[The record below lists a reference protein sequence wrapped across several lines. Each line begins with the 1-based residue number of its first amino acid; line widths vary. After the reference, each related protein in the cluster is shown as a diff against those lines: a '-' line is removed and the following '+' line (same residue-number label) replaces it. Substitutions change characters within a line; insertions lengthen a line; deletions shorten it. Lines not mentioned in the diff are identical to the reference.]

1 MSLIGSISGMFTRP
15 TDLTN
20 TVQSALN
27 TAQAGG
33 SDLLPSID
41 GKSLN
46 GAGGANSLGSLAGA
60 QGISS
65 LPAASSATGAPSFG
79 NMLQNFVSDVDGTM
93 KTSQAEQGKV
103 LSGQSTNLHQA
114 MIAMQEASTSFS
126 LMVEVRNKLVESYQE
141 LMRMQI

>member
-15 TDLTN
+15 TDLTS

-27 TAQAGG
+27 ATKGDD
-33 SDLLPSID
+33 SNLLPAID
-41 GKSLN
+41 GKRT
-46 GAGGANSLGSLAGA
+46 SLAGA
-60 QGISS
+60 QGVQGT
-65 LPAASSATGAPSFG
+65 AATGNTASFG
-79 NMLQNFVSDVDGTM
+79 NMLEQFVSDVDGTM